1 MNDPIFMLTSARK
14 PSIVAVI
21 ASLGDFGVISSMQ
34 SRSFDLCELRFDRL
48 PPSSDRLPSLV
59 RELPFPKIAT
69 VRDPIE
75 GGANSIP
82 ESARFSLFERWLPVC
97 DFLDVE
103 LRNLERFSKLIQEAE
118 STGKEVIVSFHDFA
132 KTPALEKLQ
141 EMLDRSGRG
150 PNRIFKVATTVS
162 HWSDV
167 EVLIKLIQNNLEFRV
182 AAMGMGAFGKLSR
195 LVLARLGSCLAYGS
209 IGAAVI
215 SGQWPVTQLS
225 GLLSEIW

>member
-1 MNDPIFMLTSARK
+1 MRTSARK

-21 ASLGDFGVISSMQ
+21 ASLGDFGDISSMQ
-34 SRSFDLCELRFDRL
+34 SRSFDLCELRFDKL
-48 PPSSDRLPSLV
+48 PPSSDKLSSLV

-75 GGANSIP
+75 GGANSMP
-82 ESARFSLFERWLPVC
+82 ESARLSLFERWLPVC
-97 DFLDVE
+97 DFIDVE
-103 LRNLERFSKLIQEAE
+103 LRNLKQFSNLIQEAE
-118 STGKEVIVSFHDFA
+118 STGKEVIVSFHDFG

-141 EMLDRSGRG
+141 EMFDQSGRA

-182 AAMGMGAFGKLSR
+182 AVMGMGALGKLSR

-209 IGAAVI
+209 IGAAVVP
-215 SGQWPVTQLS
+215 GQWPVTQLS
-225 GLLSEIW
+225 GLLSELW